1 MFKKDDLIDAIIEA
15 LGRRANSVESQDPR
29 PLTRDARRATQDGRS
44 GGRIFLSEFEIRRR
58 LTGDARELRI
68 PKGAIISPL
77 ALDWLSL
84 KGIIIVEE

>member
-1 MFKKDDLIDAIIEA
+1 LLTNDDLIDVIMEA
-15 LGRRANSVESQDPR
+15 LQQQGLRTVAPAKAGNTASKGR
-29 PLTRDARRATQDGRS
+29 L
-44 GGRIFLSEFEIRRR
+44 FLSEYDIRRR

-84 KGIIIVEE
+84 KAIRIVEE